1 VNAINPDHY
10 RGDIE
15 CIDAMRAQMTDDEW
29 RGYLRGQVIKYCWRM
44 GRKDAAQQDAEKL
57 LWYATFLAGDDPRED
72 R

>member
-1 VNAINPDHY
+1 
-10 RGDIE
+10 
-15 CIDAMRAQMTDDEW
+15 MRAQMTDDEW

-44 GRKDAAQQDAEKL
+44 GRKDAAQQDAKKL

>member
-1 VNAINPDHY
+1 VNAINPNHY
-10 RGDIE
+10 RDDIE

-44 GRKDAAQQDAEKL
+44 GRKDAAQQDAKKL

>member
-1 VNAINPDHY
+1 MNAINPDHY
-10 RGDIE
+10 RDDIE

>member
-1 VNAINPDHY
+1 VNAINPNHY
-10 RGDIE
+10 RDDIE

>member
-1 VNAINPDHY
+1 MNAINPNHY
-10 RGDIE
+10 RDDIE